1 MKQLTAAEIVYSES
15 MLSITI
21 GRVRF
26 PLRPVEI
33 VNRGP
38 VHPVV
43 SAVPLLLLLIITI
56 IIAII
61 IIIIIMIRIIIT
73 IRIIIKP
80 V

>member
-1 MKQLTAAEIVYSES
+1 

-21 GRVRF
+21 SGVGF

-33 VNRGP
+33 VNRGA

-43 SAVPLLLLLIITI
+43 SAVTLLLLLIVTINIIIIVVIITI
-56 IIAII
+56 IIT
-61 IIIIIMIRIIIT
+61 IM
-73 IRIIIKP
+73 IIKP